1 MKIGIDGRAAKWYRG
16 TGIGT
21 YTHELIRS
29 LNNTDISNDYL
40 VFMPQCDSLNNLQAN
55 FKIEPVES
63 TSSNSFWDDIKVP
76 NILNNAD
83 IELYHVPQNGVG
95 LSQNINCKKVITL
108 HDIIPLRMPET
119 VSDRYLRIF
128 NDELPEILNNCDGII
143 TVSEFSKNDIAKE
156 FNFPLDDIY
165 VTHLA
170 AEDMYKPLS
179 KCQCKD
185 LITKKYGIEED
196 FILYVGGFSP
206 RKNILGLIEAY
217 SKLPNNLK
225 EKYKLVIIGRK
236 GPSYDKYK
244 SRAEILG
251 ITDKVIF
258 TDFIPLGD
266 MPLFYNAAE
275 VLVYPSFYEGFG
287 LPPLEAMACG
297 TPVIASNVTS
307 LPEVCYESAL
317 LIDPN
322 NIDLLSY
329 DIERVLSNSLL
340 KLTMVKKSLTRSNDF
355 SWNKTALNT
364 IDAYKSIITGS
375 IFKSTTSLE

>member
-29 LNNTDISNDYL
+29 LSNIDSINDYL
-40 VFMPQCDSLNNLQAN
+40 VFMPQCDSLNNLQDN

-76 NILNNAD
+76 NILNNSD
-83 IELYHVPQNGVG
+83 MELYHVPQNGVG
-95 LSQNINCKKVITL
+95 LSQNVKCKKVITL

-119 VSDRYLRIF
+119 VSERYLKIF
-128 NDELPEILNNCDGII
+128 NDELPKILDNCDGII

-156 FNFPLDDIY
+156 FNFPLDNIY
-165 VTHLA
+165 VTPLA

-217 SKLPNNLK
+217 SKLSNNLK
-225 EKYKLVIIGRK
+225 EKYKLVITGRK

-244 SRAEILG
+244 SRSDALG
-251 ITDKVIF
+251 VTDKVIF
-258 TDFIPLGD
+258 TDFIPLCD
-266 MPLFYNAAE
+266 MPLFYNATE

-340 KLTMVKKSLTRSNDF
+340 KLTMVKKSLTRSKNF
-355 SWNKTALNT
+355 SWNKTALKT
-364 IDAYKSIITGS
+364 VAAYNSIVT
-375 IFKSTTSLE
+375 

>member
-1 MKIGIDGRAAKWYRG
+1 MMKIGIDGRAAKWYRG

-21 YTHELIRS
+21 YTHELIKS
-29 LNNTDISNDYL
+29 LNNTDLINDYL
-40 VFMPQCDSLNNLQAN
+40 VFMPQCDSLNNLSNN

-63 TSSNSFWDDIKVP
+63 TSSNNFWDDIKVP
-76 NILNNAD
+76 NILKNYD
-83 IELYHVPQNGVG
+83 MELYHIPQNGVG
-95 LSQNINCKKVITL
+95 LSQNIKCKKVITL

-128 NDELPEILNNCDGII
+128 NDELPQILDNCDGII

-156 FNFPLDDIY
+156 FDFPLSKIY
-165 VTHLA
+165 VTPLA
-170 AEDMYKPLS
+170 AEDIYKPLS

-185 LITKKYGIEED
+185 LITKKYGIEHD

-206 RKNILGLIEAY
+206 RKNILGLIDAY
-217 SKLPNNLK
+217 SKLPSNLK
-225 EKYKLVIIGRK
+225 ENFSLVITGRK

-244 SRAEILG
+244 ARAENLNIS
-251 ITDKVIF
+251 DKVIF
-258 TDFIPLGD
+258 TDFIPLCD
-266 MPLFYNAAE
+266 MPLFYNATE

-287 LPPLEAMACG
+287 LPPVEAMACG

-322 NIDLLSY
+322 DIDLLSY
-329 DIERVLSNSLL
+329 DIERVLSSSLL
-340 KLTMVKKSLTRSNDF
+340 KLTMVKKSLTRSSDF
-355 SWNKTALNT
+355 SWNKTALDT
-364 IDAYKSIITGS
+364 ICAYKSIIENQTKK
-375 IFKSTTSLE
+375 ID

>member
-29 LNNTDISNDYL
+29 LSNADYNNDYL
-40 VFMPQCDSLNNLQAN
+40 VFMPQCDSLNNLQNN
-55 FKIEPVES
+55 FRIEPVES
-63 TSSNSFWDDIKVP
+63 ASSNSFWDDIKMP
-76 NILNNAD
+76 NILNNSD
-83 IELYHVPQNGVG
+83 MELYHVPQNGVG
-95 LSQNINCKKVITL
+95 LSSNIKCKKVITL

-128 NDELPEILNNCDGII
+128 NDELPQILDNCDGII

-156 FNFPLDDIY
+156 FNFPLDNIY
-165 VTHLA
+165 VTALA
-170 AEDMYKPLS
+170 AEDIYKPLS
-179 KCQCKD
+179 KRECKE
-185 LITKKYGIEED
+185 LITQKYGIEED

-225 EKYKLVIIGRK
+225 EKYKLVVIGRK

-244 SRAEILG
+244 ARTETLNIS
-251 ITDKVIF
+251 DKVIF
-258 TDFIPLGD
+258 TDFVPLGD
-266 MPLFYNAAE
+266 MPLFYNATE

-287 LPPLEAMACG
+287 LPPVEAMACG

-307 LPEVCYESAL
+307 LPEVCYKSAL

-322 NIDLLSY
+322 NIDSLAY

-340 KLTMVKKSLTRSNDF
+340 RLTMVKKSLTRSNDF

-364 IDAYKSIITGS
+364 ISAYKNIITGLKQNANES
-375 IFKSTTSLE
+375 ID

>member
-1 MKIGIDGRAAKWYRG
+1 MMKIGIDGRAAKWYRG

-21 YTHELIRS
+21 YTHELIKS
-29 LNNTDISNDYL
+29 LNNTDLINDYL
-40 VFMPQCDSLNNLQAN
+40 VFMPQCDSLNNLSNN

-63 TSSNSFWDDIKVP
+63 TSSNNFWDDIKVP
-76 NILNNAD
+76 NILKNYD
-83 IELYHVPQNGVG
+83 MELYHIPQNGVG
-95 LSQNINCKKVITL
+95 LSQNIKCKKVITL

-128 NDELPEILNNCDGII
+128 NDELPQILDNCDGII

-156 FNFPLDDIY
+156 FDFPLSKIY
-165 VTHLA
+165 VTPLA
-170 AEDMYKPLS
+170 AEDIYKPLS

-185 LITKKYGIEED
+185 LITKKYGIEHD

-206 RKNILGLIEAY
+206 RKNILGLIDAY
-217 SKLPNNLK
+217 SKLPSNLK
-225 EKYKLVIIGRK
+225 ENFSLVITGRK
-236 GPSYDKYK
+236 GPSYDKYRT
-244 SRAEILG
+244 RAENLNIS
-251 ITDKVIF
+251 DKVIF
-258 TDFIPLGD
+258 TDFIPLCD
-266 MPLFYNAAE
+266 MPLFYNATE

-287 LPPLEAMACG
+287 LPPVEAMACG

-322 NIDLLSY
+322 DIDLLSY
-329 DIERVLSNSLL
+329 DIERVLSSSLL
-340 KLTMVKKSLTRSNDF
+340 KLTMVKKSLTRSSDF

-364 IDAYKSIITGS
+364 ICAYKSIIENQTKK
-375 IFKSTTSLE
+375 ID

>member
-29 LNNTDISNDYL
+29 LNSTDCNNDYL
-40 VFMPQCDSLNNLQAN
+40 IFMPQCDSLSNLKDN
-55 FKIEPVES
+55 FKVQPVES
-63 TSSNSFWDDIKVP
+63 ISSNNFWDNVKVP
-76 NILNNAD
+76 NILNNAN

-95 LSQNINCKKVITL
+95 LSDNISCKKVITL

-128 NDELPEILNNCDGII
+128 NNELPKILDNCDGII
-143 TVSEFSKNDIAKE
+143 TVSQFSKNDISRE
-156 FNFPLDDIY
+156 FNFPLKNIY
-165 VTHLA
+165 VTPLA
-170 AEDMYKPLS
+170 AEDIYKPLS
-179 KCQCKD
+179 KCQSKA

-217 SKLPNNLK
+217 SKLSNKLK
-225 EKYKLVIIGRK
+225 ETFKLVITGRK
-236 GPSYDKYK
+236 GPSYYKYK
-244 SRAEILG
+244 SRAEELNVS
-251 ITDKVIF
+251 KNVIF
-258 TDFIPLGD
+258 TDFVPLED
-266 MPLFYNAAE
+266 MPLFYNATE

-287 LPPLEAMACG
+287 LPPVEAMACG
-297 TPVIASNVTS
+297 TPVIASNTTS

-317 LIDPN
+317 LIDPYD
-322 NIDLLSY
+322 IDLLAY

-340 KLTMVKKSLTRSNDF
+340 KLTMVKKSLTRSNEF
-355 SWNKTALNT
+355 SWNKTAINT
-364 IDAYKSIITGS
+364 INAYKSIIS
-375 IFKSTTSLE
+375 S